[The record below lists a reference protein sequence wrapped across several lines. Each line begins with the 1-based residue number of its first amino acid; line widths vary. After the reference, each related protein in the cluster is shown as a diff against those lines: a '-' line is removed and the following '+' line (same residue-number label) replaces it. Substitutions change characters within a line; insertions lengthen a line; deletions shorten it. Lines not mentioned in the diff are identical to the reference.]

1 MLLSSIAVVNPRI
14 VTPKAISFRYNG
26 IVSVGLFMGVM
37 LFEIINPA
45 KMLPMSNR
53 LMEFISC
60 GLFSLMLM
68 SG

>member
-1 MLLSSIAVVNPRI
+1 MLFSSIAIVKPRI
-14 VTPKAISFRYNG
+14 VNPKAISFRYNV

-45 KMLPMSNR
+45 KMLPKSNR
-53 LMEFISC
+53 
-60 GLFSLMLM
+60 FSFMLM